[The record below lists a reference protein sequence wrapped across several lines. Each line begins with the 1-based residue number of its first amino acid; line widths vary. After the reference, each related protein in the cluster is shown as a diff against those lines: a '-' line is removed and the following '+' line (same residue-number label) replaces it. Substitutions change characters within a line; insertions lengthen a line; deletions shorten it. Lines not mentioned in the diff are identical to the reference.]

1 MSTSI
6 PATTPNSLADRFGR
20 YTFFVSL
27 VVAIFKFPL
36 VPDAGL
42 DASWRMVLGKAL
54 MDGWQSGADFVF
66 TYGPLGGL
74 MGNTYYNQNLFW
86 PLLTWQLT
94 TSLVFALAIYYQGLR
109 LHGYI
114 RAIFWTTMLLVGI
127 IYADALQM
135 IGISLLSF
143 KLLRD
148 LGCTPHRWLTAGIL
162 IFLALLGMTKFT
174 NLILTL
180 FTLVVLCGHE
190 LAARRWRA
198 ALYLASWFFGSFLTL
213 WVIFRQNLLNIPTY
227 LLNSLEISAGYE
239 MTMGLATP
247 TPQLAIGLMVALT
260 LLAYIAVH
268 LWQQPDRRRGI
279 ASVLMLGAFIYL
291 NWKHSFI
298 RSDGHMIG
306 FFICA
311 LLPITAFPSL
321 LNDNPK
327 HRRLWH
333 SILLSAGVLCLIAID
348 FTLPGFGRG
357 LLGRTQEQIH
367 ATITNAFNLS
377 AVQSGYERQ
386 LHTEKKSYDL
396 PRIRAIVG
404 RASLDV
410 FGYTQAVAL
419 YNNFNYRPRPVFQ
432 SYSAYTPKL
441 AALNFAYYASA
452 VAPDYLLLRIETIDE
467 RYPSLDDSLCLNLI
481 TQRYRFLDSENG
493 FLLWRREPGIFDP
506 QTVTPTPRRATDLA
520 IGQSLNI
527 ADLATDPLWATID
540 LPTSPLGR
548 IRNFFYKPP
557 VIRLQLQDDH
567 GTITSFRLP
576 QPQGR
581 TGFILSPIIENTDTL
596 MIFSGGRPARRVHSL
611 SLLINP
617 ADQKYVSPQA
627 HITIGTLRP
636 STATGAYFEQVEKRR
651 FYMFDSIPVSYQ
663 ALTPIS
669 VASIGESK
677 VMIMHAPSEMVFN
690 IPLNA
695 KTISGGF
702 GLLEATYTKG
712 GQTDGAE
719 FVISWSDGKES
730 VELYRRRL
738 DPLQKKNDQG
748 LQHFALQLPSRV
760 GGKIFLRVN
769 NGPQNSTAWDWTGWT
784 GIAIK

>member
-6 PATTPNSLADRFGR
+6 PATTPNSLADRIGR
-20 YTFFVSL
+20 YTFFVLL
-27 VVAIFKFPL
+27 VVATFKFPL
-36 VPDAGL
+36 SPDAGL

-74 MGNTYYNQNLFW
+74 MGNTYYNEGLFW
-86 PLLTWQLT
+86 PLLVWQLT
-94 TSLVFALAIYYQGLR
+94 TSLIFSLAIYHQGLR
-109 LHGYI
+109 LNPYP
-114 RAIFWTTMLLVGI
+114 RAIFWATMLLVGVT
-127 IYADALQM
+127 YADALQM

-148 LGCTPHRWLTAGIL
+148 LGCISHRWLTAGIL
-162 IFLALLGMTKFT
+162 VFFALLGMTKFT

-198 ALYLASWFFGSFLTL
+198 ALSLASWFFGSFLTL
-213 WVIFRQNLLNIPTY
+213 WVIFRQNLLSIPTY

-298 RSDGHMIG
+298 RSDGHTVG

-311 LLPITAFPSL
+311 LLPLTAYPSL

-327 HRRLWH
+327 HRRFLH
-333 SILLSAGVLCLIAID
+333 SLFLAVSCLCLIAID
-348 FTLPGFGRG
+348 LTLPGFCRG
-357 LLGRTQEQIH
+357 LLGRTQEQFHSNI
-367 ATITNAFNLS
+367 ARAFRIQETQLGYALQLS
-377 AVQSGYERQ
+377 KEAR
-386 LHTEKKSYDL
+386 TYDL
-396 PRIRAIVG
+396 PRIKAIVG
-404 RASLDV
+404 HASIDV
-410 FGYTQAVAL
+410 FGFTQAVAL
-419 YNNFNYRPRPVFQ
+419 YNNFNYKPRPVFQ

-441 AALNFAYYASA
+441 AELNLAYYTSEA
-452 VAPDYLLLRIETIDE
+452 APDYLLLKIETIDG

-481 TQRYRFLDSENG
+481 TQRYRFVDFENG
-493 FLLWRREPGIFDP
+493 FLLWQREPGKFDP
-506 QTVTPTPRRATDLA
+506 KTVARSPRRT
-520 IGQSLNI
+520 
-527 ADLATDPLWATID
+527 ADLAVGQVLKVADLAAEPLWATID
-540 LPTSPLGR
+540 LPTNLLGR

-557 VIRLQLQDDH
+557 IVRLQLQDNH
-567 GTITSFRLP
+567 GNLTSFRLS

-581 TGFILSPIIENTDTL
+581 TGFILSPMIENTDEL
-596 MIFSGGRPARRVHSL
+596 MAFAGGKSSRQVHSL
-611 SLLINP
+611 TLLVEE
-617 ADQKYVSPQA
+617 ADKKYLSARA
-627 HITIGTLRP
+627 HITISSLRP
-636 STATGAYFEQVEKRR
+636 STAAGAYFEQAERRR
-651 FYMFDSIPVSYQ
+651 FYMFNNIPISYQ

-669 VASIGESK
+669 VALIGEAK
-677 VMIMHAPSEMVFN
+677 VMIMHAPSEMIFS
-690 IPLNA
+690 IPPKA
-695 KTISGGF
+695 KVITGGF
-702 GLLEATYTKG
+702 GLMEATYTQG
-712 GQTDGAE
+712 AHTDGAE
-719 FVISWSDGKES
+719 FMIIWSDGKES
-730 VELYRRRL
+730 IELYRRLL
-738 DPLQKKNDQG
+738 DPLHKKSDQG
-748 LQHFALQLPSRV
+748 LQHFSVDLPNRSD
-760 GGKIFLRVN
+760 GKIHLRIN
-769 NGPQNSTAWDWTGWT
+769 NGPQNDTGWDWTGWT